1 MMKKN
6 WRLWTGA
13 LFLVLLGVIAVAG
26 PHLPFVDTELK
37 EIGAIR
43 TDEGKFILVPFPPM
57 EGYPLGS
64 THKGVD
70 ILSLLIMGT
79 GETLKIVLS
88 VVALR
93 YVLAVPLAVAGFYS
107 KFMEGVMNGWQQ
119 LFSFMPPIFFV
130 SFFSGLPFI
139 FFSEWRPVY
148 MILILALLE
157 TGRAAEIIHTHLR
170 DTEKRP
176 YIEAGIVSGCSP
188 YTLFRNYYL
197 PVVIPNIIVMVIN
210 DIGRT
215 LFLLAQL
222 GIVFIFISQK
232 FMMNEWGTA
241 YEVVNTSPTWPMIF
255 TSILDDVRIYKWIPF
270 AGIGAIG
277 LTLLFIN
284 LFAGGLQRYFE
295 SRHRTARYD
304 L

>member
-1 MMKKN
+1 MIKKN

-13 LFLVLLGVIAVAG
+13 FFLALLLLIAVGG
-26 PHLPFVDTELK
+26 PHLPFVDSELK
-37 EIGAIR
+37 EIGALR
-43 TDEGKFILVPFPPM
+43 TDEGKIILVPFPPM

-70 ILSLLIMGT
+70 ILSLLIMGA
-79 GETLKIVLS
+79 GETLKIVVS

-93 YVLAVPLAVAGFYS
+93 YIFAIPLAVAGFYL

-139 FFSEWRPVY
+139 FFSSLRPIW
-148 MILILALLE
+148 MILVLALLE
-157 TGRAAEIIHTHLR
+157 TGRVAEIIYTHLR

-188 YTLFRNYYL
+188 LTLFRNYYL
-197 PVVIPNIIVMVIN
+197 PVVIPNIIVMVVN
-210 DIGRT
+210 DIGRV
-215 LFLLAQL
+215 LFLLSQL
-222 GIVFIFISQK
+222 GIIFIFISQK
-232 FMMNEWGTA
+232 FMMNEWGAA
-241 YEVVNTSPTWPMIF
+241 YEVVNTSPSWPMIF
-255 TSILDDVRIYKWIPF
+255 ESILKDVRIYKWIPF

-277 LTLLFIN
+277 LTLLFLN

-295 SRHRTARYD
+295 GKHRMARFD